1 MKNAGELLARLGG
14 EKRPLP
20 SRRIG
25 EWTPGD
31 EADIGEL
38 LGAAFPDRV
47 ALLQAS
53 GIYRFVS
60 GREAA
65 AEGLSGQE
73 WIAAAEVDAGERSG
87 FIRLA
92 APLPAEKALEILEK
106 RSLTEKRI
114 EWEGLVPRQV
124 LTKAAGRLVFSCER
138 GIPPRE
144 EIIPSLPRRL
154 MEGGIG
160 LLPWEEEG
168 GKPRRFLERVRFFRS
183 RRMEE
188 AGTAPLSWTGEA
200 LAGEAAE
207 WLGPFIWEGRDRDKG
222 PLVRGRE
229 LLGALEARLGWE
241 AKRELDALAP
251 EYLILPNGK
260 KRPIDYSGGEPAVRV
275 RLQDAFGIA
284 EIVRILSVP
293 LVFHLL
299 SPADRPIQ
307 VTGDL
312 PGFWAGSYREVRKEM
327 RGRYPK
333 HRWPENPLEQEYGV

>member
-14 EKRPLP
+14 RPL
-20 SRRIG
+20 RRIG
-25 EWTPGD
+25 EWTSG
-31 EADIGEL
+31 EEENIGEL

-47 ALLQAS
+47 ALLQTS
-53 GIYRFVS
+53 GKYRFAS

-65 AEGLSGQE
+65 AEGLSGRE

-92 APLPAEKALEILEK
+92 APLPTEKALEILEK

-114 EWEGLVPRQV
+114 EWEGLVPRLV
-124 LTKAAGRLVFSCER
+124 LTRAAGRLVFSREQR
-138 GIPPRE
+138 LPSRE
-144 EIIPSLPRRL
+144 ELIPSLPRRL
-154 MEGGIG
+154 EEGGIG

-168 GKPRRFLERVRFFRS
+168 GKPRRFLDRLRFFCA
-183 RRMEE
+183 RRPGG

-207 WLGPFIWEGRDRDKG
+207 WLGPFIREGWERDRG
-222 PLVRGRE
+222 LLIRGGE
-229 LLGALEARLGWE
+229 LLGALEARLGRE

-260 KRPIDYSGGEPAVRV
+260 KRPVDYSGGEPALRV
-275 RLQDAFGIA
+275 RLQDAFGIT

-312 PGFWAGSYREVRKEM
+312 PGFWAGSYREVRKEL

-333 HRWPENPLEQEYGV
+333 HRWPENPLF